1 MTNTIRRL
9 LLTALAVAIGCALA
23 SCNSR
28 TLRQAEQI
36 AGEEAAYAALQSAL
50 TRAGITSAS
59 HMTDAVRLV
68 VERKDYGGAAAA
80 FAVALAEHNSRA
92 SQKLTSS
99 QVIGLMRLA
108 VPSVRALS
116 PRVGSGLQGFC
127 DYLASKG

>member
-9 LLTALAVAIGCALA
+9 LLPVLAVAIGCAVV

-50 TRAGITSAS
+50 TKAGITSAS
-59 HMTDAVRLV
+59 RMTDAVRLV
-68 VERKDYGGAAAA
+68 VEKKDYGGAAAA

-108 VPSVRALS
+108 LPSVRALN
-116 PRVGSGLQGFC
+116 PRVGAGLQGFC
-127 DYLASKG
+127 DYVSSKG